1 MNNEMH
7 IRWDTG
13 SMDIHM
19 TAFFPC
25 STVKLNK
32 LLKVIDLDWMHRE
45 ELILQL
51 KTFFEEIIPAKDFA
65 FKEYAKAYQD
75 AHQKIVDLSAIVTSK
90 RLPNGVYINKGQF
103 ETFKKELKKAKTDER
118 NYKIRALNCKKD
130 KEKYEKLLENLK
142 KKG

>member
-7 IRWDTG
+7 IKWDTG
-13 SMDIHM
+13 SMNIQM

-25 STVKLNK
+25 SVAKLNK
-32 LLKVIDLDWMHRE
+32 LLKVIRLDWMHHE
-45 ELILQL
+45 DLILQL
-51 KTFFEEIIPAKDFA
+51 KTYFEEMIPFMESG
-65 FKEYAKAYQD
+65 FKINAKAYQD

-118 NYKIRALNCKKD
+118 NYKIRALNCKKRQR
-130 KEKYEKLLENLK
+130 KV
-142 KKG
+142 

>member
-7 IRWDTG
+7 IEWDTG
-13 SMDIHM
+13 NM
-19 TAFFPC
+19 TIYLYEFFPC
-25 STVKLNK
+25 STAKLNK

-65 FKEYAKAYQD
+65 FKEYAKAYGD

-103 ETFKKELKKAKTDER
+103 ETFKKELKKAKVDER
-118 NYKIRALNCKKD
+118 NNRIRALNCKKD